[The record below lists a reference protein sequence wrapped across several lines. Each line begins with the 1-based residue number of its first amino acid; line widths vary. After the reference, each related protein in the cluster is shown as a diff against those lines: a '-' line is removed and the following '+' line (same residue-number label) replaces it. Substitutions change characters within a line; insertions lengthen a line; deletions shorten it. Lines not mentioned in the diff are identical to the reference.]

1 MSEVEL
7 LLLFVVALVTAAIT
21 AVAGAGGGMILLIVI
36 LQFVDPL
43 VAVPVHAVIQLFS
56 NSTRAVTLR
65 DEADWGVLR
74 PYLVPVL
81 PLTIAGYLIAEGIPE
96 DGGRAVI
103 GVFALVAVW
112 WPAATKWLAPSPG
125 RGNRF
130 ALVGVLN
137 GLLQPTIGA
146 TGPLISPAFKA
157 ATRDHPSFVGTFAFA
172 QVFNH
177 LAKIVVFGFAGLA
190 WSDHAPM
197 MAVGIVGVVIGT
209 RVGSRWMRR
218 ADPKVLN
225 GLFKAAVTAGALRLI
240 LGWLA

>member
-7 LLLFVVALVTAAIT
+7 LILLVAALATSALT
-21 AVAGAGGGMILLIVI
+21 AVAGAGGGMILLIVV

-56 NSTRAVTLR
+56 NSTRAITLR

-81 PLTIAGYLIAEGIPE
+81 PLTVVGYLIAEGIPE
-96 DGGRAVI
+96 AGGRAVI
-103 GVFALVAVW
+103 GGFALVAVW
-112 WPAATKWLAPSPG
+112 WPAATRWLAPTPG

-137 GLLQPTIGA
+137 GILQPTIGA
-146 TGPLISPAFKA
+146 TGPLLAPAFRA
-157 ATRDHPSFVGTFAFA
+157 ATAGHVEFVSTFAFA

-177 LAKIVVFGFAGLA
+177 LAKILVFGIAGLA
-190 WSDHAPM
+190 WSEHGPM
-197 MAVGIVGVVIGT
+197 MAIGVVGVVVGT
-209 RVGSRWMRR
+209 RVGSRWLRR
-218 ADPKVLN
+218 LDPDTLTVVFRL
-225 GLFKAAVTAGALRLI
+225 AVTAGAVRLI
-240 LGWLA
+240 GGLLV